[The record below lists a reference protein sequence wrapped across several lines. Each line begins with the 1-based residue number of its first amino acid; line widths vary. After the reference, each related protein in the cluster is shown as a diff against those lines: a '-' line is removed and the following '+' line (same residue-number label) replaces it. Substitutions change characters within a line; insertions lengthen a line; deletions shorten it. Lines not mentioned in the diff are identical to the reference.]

1 MKLTLR
7 QQEVLNLLIDYQRK
21 HGFPPTTYELTGML
35 GCRSPNAA
43 ATHLKALERKGAIT
57 ITRGVSRGISITPS
71 VSRKE
76 LVVNL
81 NSIVK
86 VKLNEVSL
94 SHLEKQHEENRIR
107 YPGIPQ
113 PRCSVAAQ
121 ASGYVKSSQVVKTRY
136 PGRIRGFAPQH
147 FTAHSPRIPTPRPFT
162 KATSENAIA
171 AWCARVWPFW

>member
-1 MKLTLR
+1 MMKLTLR
-7 QQEVLNLLIDYQRK
+7 QQEVLNLLIDYQRR

-86 VKLNEVSL
+86 VKLNDVAIRHMKS
-94 SHLEKQHEENRIR
+94 QHEENRIR
-107 YPGIPQ
+107 HPGIFGEFVP
-113 PRCSVAAQ
+113 PATDDD
-121 ASGYVKSSQVVKTRY
+121 GYSAMTLWSLMSDLGQLCY
-136 PGRIRGFAPQH
+136 CGGEL
-147 FTAHSPRIPTPRPFT
+147 PFEL
-162 KATSENAIA
+162 KLILEDE
-171 AWCARVWPFW
+171 

>member
-1 MKLTLR
+1 MTKLTLR

-43 ATHLKALERKGAIT
+43 ASHLKALERKGAIT

-71 VSRKE
+71 FSRKE

-86 VKLNEVSL
+86 VKLNEVS
-94 SHLEKQHEENRIR
+94 SIIWKNNTKRT
-107 YPGIPQ
+107 
-113 PRCSVAAQ
+113 V
-121 ASGYVKSSQVVKTRY
+121 YV
-136 PGRIRGFAPQH
+136 IRGYSESLYRWRQ
-147 FTAHSPRIPTPRPFT
+147 T
-162 KATSENAIA
+162 KMAT
-171 AWCARVWPFW
+171 RQ

>member
-1 MKLTLR
+1 MTKLTLR
-7 QQEVLNLLIDYQRK
+7 QQEVLNLLIDYQRR

-43 ATHLKALERKGAIT
+43 ASHLKALERKGAIT

-94 SHLEKQHEENRIR
+94 SHLENNTKRT
-107 YPGIPQ
+107 
-113 PRCSVAAQ
+113 V
-121 ASGYVKSSQVVKTRY
+121 YV
-136 PGRIRGFAPQH
+136 IRGYSESLYRWRQ
-147 FTAHSPRIPTPRPFT
+147 T
-162 KATSENAIA
+162 KMAT
-171 AWCARVWPFW
+171 RQ